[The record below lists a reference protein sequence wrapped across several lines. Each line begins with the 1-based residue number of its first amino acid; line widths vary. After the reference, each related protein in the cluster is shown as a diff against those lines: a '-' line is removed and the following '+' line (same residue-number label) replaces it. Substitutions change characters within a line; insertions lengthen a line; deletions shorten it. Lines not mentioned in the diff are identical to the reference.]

1 MKGLALA
8 VLLLAFASS
17 AHASKEGILAL
28 SRFRLESNGIGSSGK
43 ITVEGKQND
52 KAQIIALRISAF
64 GRDYVVPPEKLRQ
77 LAELP
82 SNGVRISY
90 EAGYKELGGRT
101 VYIQLQM
108 GFTSDT
114 TKKALVTIAEDGK
127 IVVGEVQNEEPV
139 EPDVTATGSQP
150 IHSETIRTSPAAGF
164 RR

>member
-1 MKGLALA
+1 MKVLALA
-8 VLLLAFASS
+8 ILLLAFASS
-17 AHASKEGILAL
+17 VHASKEGILAF
-28 SRFRLESNGIGSSGK
+28 SSFRLESNGIGSSGK

-114 TKKALVTIAEDGK
+114 TKKALVTITEDGK
-127 IVVGEVQNEEPV
+127 IVVSEVQNEKPA
-139 EPDVTATGSQP
+139 EPDGPANGSQP
-150 IHSETIRTSPAAGF
+150 IRSETNRTSPAAGS